1 MVFYRESSVYSHM
14 VLDVAK
20 ERLKSIR
27 RPWNI
32 RMIDELEHIWQRMPD
47 VEVSLADSIVCI

>member
-1 MVFYRESSVYSHM
+1 MIF
-14 VLDVAK
+14 DVAK

-27 RPWNI
+27 SPWNI